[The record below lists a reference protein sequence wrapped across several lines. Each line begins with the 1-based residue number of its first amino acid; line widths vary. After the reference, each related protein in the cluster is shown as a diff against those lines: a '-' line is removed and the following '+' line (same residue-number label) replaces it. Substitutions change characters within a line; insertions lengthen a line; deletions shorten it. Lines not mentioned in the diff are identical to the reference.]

1 MKKSKF
7 VIDKDK
13 KFKKTKLDL
22 DKKVGFKFSPKQ
34 NIKSGRSAI
43 STITIL
49 KPSIITTM
57 LKKKV
62 KIKINN
68 FFDIIANDDDTSAD
82 GYREAL
88 NDLSRYKDIINYKY
102 KKYFDEKFNTLL
114 MKKLELFE
122 YELKEKIVINSNS
135 IDLYTK
141 DDFKLDNDEM
151 QSKSTRSR

>member
-1 MKKSKF
+1 MRKSKF

-13 KFKKTKLDL
+13 KFKKTKIDL
-22 DKKVGFKFSPKQ
+22 DKNIGFKFSPKQ

-43 STITIL
+43 SIITIL

-62 KIKINN
+62 KIKINY
-68 FFDIIANDDDTSAD
+68 FFDIIANDDDSSSD

-102 KKYFDEKFNTLL
+102 KKYFDDKFNTLL

-141 DDFKLDNDEM
+141 DDFKTFDEDEKT
-151 QSKSTRSR
+151 SSRRR